1 MEPSDTS
8 KTRLMSADDLERTL
22 DRMARQIIELITL
35 DVPAASQNGALESG
49 PSPPFGADDGLALVG
64 LQTRGVHLARRL
76 SGKIR
81 DVEEAEVPVGVL
93 DATLYR
99 DDLRGPGAAPPPG
112 PAAGALRAIRA
123 TRIPFD
129 ITGRPLVL
137 VDDVIYTGRTG
148 RAALDA
154 LMDMGRPASV
164 RFLVMVD
171 RGLRELPIRPDITGR
186 TVSTLDGEAVRVRLR
201 EEDDREGVWLVSIDE
216 GRGAKDE

>member
-1 MEPSDTS
+1 MEPSDMI

-99 DDLRGPGAAPPPG
+99 DDVGSAGGEPGDAI
-112 PAAGALRAIRA
+112 RAIRA

-129 ITGRPLVL
+129 ITGRDLVL

-164 RFLVMVD
+164 RFLVMID
-171 RGLRELPIRPDITGR
+171 RGLRELPIRPDIVGR

-201 EEDDREGVWLVSIDE
+201 EEDDREGVWLVNVGD
-216 GRGAKDE
+216 

>member
-1 MEPSDTS
+1 MI

-99 DDLRGPGAAPPPG
+99 DDVGSAGGEPGDAI
-112 PAAGALRAIRA
+112 RAIRA

-129 ITGRPLVL
+129 ITGRDLVL

-164 RFLVMVD
+164 RFLVMID

-201 EEDDREGVWLVSIDE
+201 EEDDREGVWLVNVGD
-216 GRGAKDE
+216 

>member
-1 MEPSDTS
+1 MPG
-8 KTRLMSADDLERTL
+8 TRLMSARDLGRTL
-22 DRMARQIIELITL
+22 DRMARQIVELITP
-35 DVPAASQNGALESG
+35 DVPAGGEELRNEELRNNAG
-49 PSPPFGADDGLALVG
+49 SPEGRFGEGRGLALVG
-64 LQTRGVHLARRL
+64 VQRRGVHLARRL

-81 DVEEAEVPVGVL
+81 EAEGAEVPVGAL

-99 DDLRGPGAAPPPG
+99 DDVGVAGGASG
-112 PAAGALRAIRA
+112 SGAAGAIRAIRA

-129 ITGRPLVL
+129 ITGRDLVL

-164 RFLVMVD
+164 RFLVMID

-186 TVSTLDGEAVRVRLR
+186 TVSTLAGERVRVRLS
-201 EEDDREGVWLVSIDE
+201 EEDDREGVWID
-216 GRGAKDE
+216 D